1 MYTNCGGTY
10 LSYIFYITVSI
21 SHDPHFKPSQL
32 CMEFWSS
39 DGKVEDIFVSL
50 KIFNN
55 GVLLR
60 CHTFDF
66 FHNQLFDKKEQSF
79 RS

>member
-10 LSYIFYITVSI
+10 TGCIFYINVSI
-21 SHDPHFKPSQL
+21 SHYSHFIPSQL

-55 GVLLR
+55 GVLIMY
-60 CHTFDF
+60 HTFDF

-79 RS
+79 RR